1 VTVQELTRRFPE
13 IPADL
18 HAEPA
23 LARFAEACGPLL
35 RQAVKPSNCSTH
47 HDASNHYYLKLVGP
61 LAIYGYGLASK
72 EKILGQLAELAGRAE
87 ADPRAF
93 AASLVPGD
101 ASPRE
106 VKGPGCG

>member
-1 VTVQELTRRFPE
+1 MKVRELVQRFPE

-35 RQAVKPSNCSTH
+35 RQAVKPSNCSTQ

-61 LAIYGYGLASK
+61 LAIYGYGLASRDK
-72 EKILGQLAELAGRAE
+72 VLGQLQDLAGKAE
-87 ADPRAF
+87 ADPGAF
-93 AASLVPGD
+93 AASLLPAEV
-101 ASPRE
+101 SPRE